1 MEGRRYWSA
10 CRGGIGSSAACL
22 MSLDEGYEVA
32 GGHIGPQRGLQ
43 DYWGDW
49 DGGIDTI

>member
-32 GGHIGPQRGLQ
+32 GGRIGPQQGLQ
-43 DYWGDW
+43 AYWGD
-49 DGGIDTI
+49 